1 MDGKGFSEL
10 NFYMDMKNLIP
21 IFTTFLVIF
30 RRILFLI
37 YEIGW
42 LQFSDGSRK
51 SLSNNNFILRGCSLR
66 NTKYVYGVVSYT
78 GHSTKIMLNSVNSR

>member
-21 IFTTFLVIF
+21 IFTTFQVIF
-30 RRILFLI
+30 RKILFLI

-42 LQFSDGSRK
+42 VELPGGYK
-51 SLSNNNFILRGCSLR
+51 EALSNNNFILRGCSLR
-66 NTKYVYGVVSYT
+66 NTRYVYGVVSYT
-78 GHSTKIMLNSVNSR
+78 GHWTKIMMNSVNSR